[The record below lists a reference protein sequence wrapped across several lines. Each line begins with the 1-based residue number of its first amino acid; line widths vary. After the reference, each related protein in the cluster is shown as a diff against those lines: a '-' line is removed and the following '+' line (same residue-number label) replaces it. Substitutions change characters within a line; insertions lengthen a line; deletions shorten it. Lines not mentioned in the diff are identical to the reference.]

1 MLIFVLITMNLWYRI
16 WIYLLPLPLWLAE
29 FFVRTVMRNPDVNN
43 FFPSN
48 LAAIALGMLIP
59 VISPK
64 TPSARKNS
72 TVSHVDEAVRQIGT
86 VTLFLGTFLWLGT
99 VYLCIGGEWP
109 SGWIG
114 EHINLKFWGSFVLYI
129 TASVLTEWKERI

>member
-1 MLIFVLITMNLWYRI
+1 MNFWYRI

-29 FFVRTVMRNPDVNN
+29 FFVRTVMSNPDVDN

-48 LAAIALGMLIP
+48 LAALALGMLIP
-59 VISPK
+59 VICPK
-64 TPSARKNS
+64 TPGKHKNL
-72 TVSHVDEAVRQIGT
+72 TVSHVDEVVRQIGM

-99 VYLCIGGEWP
+99 VYLCIGGQWP
-109 SGWIG
+109 VGWIAA
-114 EHINLKFWGSFVLYI
+114 NVNQKFWGSLILYI